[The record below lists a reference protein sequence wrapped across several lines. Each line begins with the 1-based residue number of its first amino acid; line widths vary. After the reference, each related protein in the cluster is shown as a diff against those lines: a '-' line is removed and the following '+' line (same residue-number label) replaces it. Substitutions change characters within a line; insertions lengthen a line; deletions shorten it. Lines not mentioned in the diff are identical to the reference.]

1 MKDTIITTKQKKR
14 ELLFLLISFIIAFV
28 LNTYS
33 IIYYDSQWKELF
45 TTLHIT
51 ILFSIVIY
59 FLLVII
65 RLIIMGIGYLFKKI
79 R

>member
-1 MKDTIITTKQKKR
+1 MKDTIITAKQKKR
-14 ELLFLLISFIIAFV
+14 ELIFLLISFVIAFA
-28 LNTYS
+28 LNVYS
-33 IIYYDSQWKELF
+33 IIYYNSQWKELI

-51 ILFSIVIY
+51 ILFSIIIY

-65 RLIIMGIGYLFKKI
+65 RLIIRGIAYLFKKI

>member
-28 LNTYS
+28 LNIYS
-33 IIYYDSQWKELF
+33 IVYYDSQWKELF

-65 RLIIMGIGYLFKKI
+65 RLIISGITSLFKKI

>member
-1 MKDTIITTKQKKR
+1 MKDTIITAKQKRR

-28 LNTYS
+28 LNIYS
-33 IIYYDSQWKELF
+33 IIYYNSQWKELF

-65 RLIIMGIGYLFKKI
+65 RLIIIGVISLFKK
-79 R
+79 

>member
-1 MKDTIITTKQKKR
+1 MKNTIITTKQKKR

-28 LNTYS
+28 LNIYS